1 MSNNTIDDFLPGQ
14 KVIYVPT
21 HAYGDRNH
29 PDCESGHVSSVNRKY
44 VFVKFDK
51 QLNQMA
57 WSEVDSQAVRPED
70 LEIIKPVK
78 VLSPYLDKP

>member
-1 MSNNTIDDFLPGQ
+1 MSNNTIDDFCPGQ

-21 HAYGDRNH
+21 HAHGDKNH
-29 PDCESGHVSSVNRKY
+29 PDCEVGHVSSVNRKY

-57 WSEVDSQAVRPED
+57 WDDVTSQACRPED
-70 LEIIKPVK
+70 LEIIKPAV